1 MPRPIP
7 TRIFHI
13 TPIVS
18 LGEICR
24 SGRLI
29 CKNDL
34 LVAGAMQVSIA
45 HQSIQN
51 RRAQKIVAVAPGGT
65 VHDYVPFYFA
75 PRSPMLSAI
84 LHGRVENCQLGQE
97 DIVHVESSVELVVGS
112 GRQFVIYPI
121 GAAYAIGVDC
131 FNTLDGL
138 DEIDWPLFFEAPR
151 IGDFAKFFMSRLNP
165 PQHAQRMET
174 RQAEFLVHKALSL
187 SYVTRLG
194 VANNAKQREVS
205 AVLDKFGV
213 KLPVDVMTDWYFFN
227 Q

>member
-1 MPRPIP
+1 MSRPIP

-13 TPIVS
+13 TPIAN
-18 LGEICR
+18 LAEICR
-24 SGRLI
+24 LGRLI

-34 LVAGAMQVSIA
+34 LAAGAKQVSIA
-45 HQSIQN
+45 HQSIQD
-51 RRAQKIVAVAPGGT
+51 RRAQKIVEVVPGGT

-84 LHGRVENCQLGQE
+84 LHGRVENCQVGQE
-97 DIVHVESSVELVVGS
+97 DIVHVESSVELVVAS
-112 GRQFVIYPI
+112 GRQFVVYPI
-121 GAAYAIGVDC
+121 SAAYAFGVNC

-138 DEIDWPLFFEAPR
+138 DEIKWPLFFEAPR
-151 IGDFAKFFMSRLNP
+151 VGDFAKYFMSRLNP

-187 SYVTRLG
+187 SHVTRLG
-194 VANNAKQREVS
+194 VASDAKQQEVC
-205 AVLDKFGV
+205 AVLNKYGV
-213 KLPVDVMTDWYFFN
+213 KLPVDAITDWYFFD